1 MVGVRLSGE
10 VGYADRIFVG
20 HEDTALFGVVGER
33 PLGGQR
39 LDEGPMHQA
48 PIRFIALG
56 WRATV
61 HHCVVVP
68 NGAKLTE
75 LAKPYQQLKEP
86 LKNMSLRYPKGIK
99 ERSDEAIF
107 KYLIYSMK
115 IASLRSC
122 AL

>member
-1 MVGVRLSGE
+1 MTMTQG
-10 VGYADRIFVG
+10 
-20 HEDTALFGVVGER
+20 
-33 PLGGQR
+33 
-39 LDEGPMHQA
+39 
-48 PIRFIALG
+48 
-56 WRATV
+56 
-61 HHCVVVP
+61 
-68 NGAKLTE
+68 NGAKLRE

-107 KYLIYSMK
+107 KYLIYNMK